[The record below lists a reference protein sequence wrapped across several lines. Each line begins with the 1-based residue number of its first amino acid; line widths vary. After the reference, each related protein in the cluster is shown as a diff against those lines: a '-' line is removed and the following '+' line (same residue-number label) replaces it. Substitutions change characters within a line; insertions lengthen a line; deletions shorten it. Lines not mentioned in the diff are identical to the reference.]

1 MKRLYVIRDRLAG
14 FGVVPTGVPAIID
27 MPSDAFALRLL
38 KGSVAKG
45 QQPNLLNTNAEDKEL
60 WCVGELDELTGKI
73 AACEPYLIGRAIDYL
88 NREVIE
94 DGEDKKE

>member
-14 FGVVPTGVPAIID
+14 FGIVPTGVPAVLD
-27 MPSDAFALRLL
+27 MPSDAYALRML

-73 AACEPYLIGRAIDYL
+73 EAFEPYLIGRAIDYL

-94 DGEDKKE
+94 DEEGKE